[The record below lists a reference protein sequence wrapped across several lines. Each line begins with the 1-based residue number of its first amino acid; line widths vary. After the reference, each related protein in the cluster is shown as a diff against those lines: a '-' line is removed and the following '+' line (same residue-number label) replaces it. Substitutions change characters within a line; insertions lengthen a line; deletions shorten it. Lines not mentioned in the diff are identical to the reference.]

1 MERLKKSFALIV
13 TVLIAVLVMAAC
25 GNKSQ
30 TDVVKGLDKKVEDLN
45 GYKAEAKM
53 TLQTGSEPQV
63 YNVEIW
69 HKQPSYYRVSLKSQN
84 KDQSQMILRNDEG
97 VYVLTPALNKSFR
110 FQSDWPKNSS
120 QAYLFESLVKD
131 IMDDKKSVFKSTNTH
146 YVFETKTNYQN
157 NKMLPFQEISFNKN
171 DLSPS
176 VVKVMDPDR
185 NPLVTVEFKKFQFNT
200 SFDKDSFDMH
210 KNMSFALL
218 DVPANAPASKEPF
231 AVKYPMDVPDKVT
244 LKDQKEVNTANGKR
258 IIMTFGG
265 KKSFTMIQE
274 RATQSPPSDTATPVS
289 GAPADLGF
297 TVGALTK
304 KSISWTN
311 NDVDYMIASDDL
323 SQDEMISVARSVQG
337 QSAK

>member
-13 TVLIAVLVMAAC
+13 TVLMAVLVMAAC

-30 TDVVKGLDKKVEDLN
+30 SDVVKGLDKKVESLN

-69 HKQPSYYRVSLKSQN
+69 HKQPSYYRVSLKSAD
-84 KDQSQMILRNDEG
+84 KEQSQMILRNDEG

-131 IMDDKKSVFKSTNTH
+131 VMDDKKPVFKSTDSH

-176 VVKVMDPDR
+176 VVKVMDQDR
-185 NPLVTVEFKKFQFNT
+185 NPLVTVEFTKFQFNS

-218 DVPANAPASKEPF
+218 DVPANASANAEPF
-231 AVKYPMDVPDKVT
+231 AVKYPLSLPDKVS
-244 LKDQKEVNTANGKR
+244 LKTQKEIKTENGKR
-258 IIMTFGG
+258 VIMTFGG
-265 KKSFTMIQE
+265 KKAFTMIQE
-274 RATQSPPSDTATPVS
+274 PAAVSPPSDAATPVS
-289 GAPADLGF
+289 GTPADLGF
-297 TVGALTK
+297 TVGSLTK

-311 NDVDYMIASDDL
+311 NRVQYMIASENL
-323 SQDEMISVARSVQG
+323 TPDELISVARSVQG